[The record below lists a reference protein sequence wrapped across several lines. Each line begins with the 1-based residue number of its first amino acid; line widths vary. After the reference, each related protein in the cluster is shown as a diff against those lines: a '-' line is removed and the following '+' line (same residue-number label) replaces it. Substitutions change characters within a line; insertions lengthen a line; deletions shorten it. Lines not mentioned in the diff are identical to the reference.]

1 MNNTASE
8 LTEEH
13 KAWLDKIR
21 GWEKEFE
28 SFEEAN
34 GTISVSYEGKDVRK
48 QVEHWQNTF
57 IVQKQRLDQMKHNI
71 KIYGGNV
78 EKGKEELDEYESYL
92 NELKDEFEAF
102 RSQWTS

>member
-13 KAWLDKIR
+13 KAWLDQIR
-21 GWEKEFE
+21 GWEKELS
-28 SFEEAN
+28 SFEEMN
-34 GTISVSYEGKDVRK
+34 GDIAVNHESKEVRK

-71 KIYGGNV
+71 KLFGGDH
-78 EKGKEELDEYESYL
+78 EKGRAELQEYADYY
-92 NELKDEFEAF
+92 NQIKGEFDAF
-102 RSQWTS
+102 SSSLS